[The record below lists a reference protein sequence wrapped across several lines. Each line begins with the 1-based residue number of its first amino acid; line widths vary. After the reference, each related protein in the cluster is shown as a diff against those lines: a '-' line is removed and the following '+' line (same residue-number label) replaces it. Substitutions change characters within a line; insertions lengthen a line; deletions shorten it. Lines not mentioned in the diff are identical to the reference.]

1 MKGKIFCIPQTAC
14 HFPVFCQKYVGNFFS
29 LFLLTQLKMLNCFSA
44 WVMSKAPSLICVLER
59 EISSHAPPTSDDSH
73 IAKTPKFHRGI
84 GGGGA
89 AFLGESGTSVAKI
102 LGEVFCIFLPC
113 LRTSKTAN
121 VHLRPRPYY
130 SKYVLKLFFYSYTK
144 GTAELAWIPETQTKK
159 VSLTHHLDRKQ
170 ERSIA
175 LDHTWA
181 RRRREETF
189 PSVPHSHR
197 NLSGGHNS
205 YSAA

>member
-1 MKGKIFCIPQTAC
+1 MYERKNFLHTPNSLSFSCLLSKICWQL
-14 HFPVFCQKYVGNFFS
+14 FFS
-29 LFLLTQLKMLNCFSA
+29 FLLTQLKMLNCFSA
-44 WVMSKAPSLICVLER
+44 WVMSEAPSLLCVLER
-59 EISSHAPPTSDDSH
+59 EISSHAPPNLDDSH
-73 IAKTPKFHRGI
+73 IAKKTQISGA
-84 GGGGA
+84 GGG

-113 LRTSKTAN
+113 PRTPKPAN
-121 VHLRPRPYY
+121 VHLGPRPYY
-130 SKYVLKLFFYSYTK
+130 SKYALKLFFYSYTK

-159 VSLTHHLDRKQ
+159 ISLTHHLDRKQ

-175 LDHTWA
+175 LDRTWA

-197 NLSGGHNS
+197 NLSRGHNS

>member
-1 MKGKIFCIPQTAC
+1 MLATFFLFFCLHSLRCLTVSLLGLWARHLPSSVYWKERSVAMLLQPQMTATL
-14 HFPVFCQKYVGNFFS
+14 QKPPNF
-29 LFLLTQLKMLNCFSA
+29 
-44 WVMSKAPSLICVLER
+44 IEVL
-59 EISSHAPPTSDDSH
+59 
-73 IAKTPKFHRGI
+73 
-84 GGGGA
+84 GGGA